1 VAQIRPALGP
11 GSCASGHC
19 TPDISTAVDW
29 SLSWLAEIESVSRPD
44 PQPLFRIVP
53 GPVAE
58 WEITLPSRTPR

>member
-1 VAQIRPALGP
+1 VA
-11 GSCASGHC
+11 
-19 TPDISTAVDW
+19 W
-29 SLSWLAEIESVSRPD
+29 SLSWLAEIESVSSPD